1 MIKNLVSN
9 ILHLVPGKLRYEIC
23 RHHANKEFAENNS
36 DFTANG
42 ELWLME
48 QLLPSAETVFDVG
61 AHIGEWASHALHINP
76 NIKIHCF
83 EPCKKSFLE
92 LSQKGFGKNV
102 TYNHCG
108 LGIENCQDTMYVFE
122 GSSEGNSLYLRQ
134 GLQDIKGAGSQH
146 DTALVE
152 IRTLDSYCE
161 EKSIKKIDFIKI
173 DVEGNELAV
182 IEGGKDS
189 FKREAV
195 SVVQF
200 EYGGTYIDSRILLKD
215 FFDFFVEMNYSFF
228 LLYPERLCPVPRY
241 DQRLENFQY
250 KNFLIINN
258 SVIDDSRILNK
269 IISV

>member
-1 MIKNLVSN
+1 M
-9 ILHLVPGKLRYEIC
+9 
-23 RHHANKEFAENNS
+23 
-36 DFTANG
+36 
-42 ELWLME
+42 
-48 QLLPSAETVFDVG
+48 
-61 AHIGEWASHALHINP
+61 
-76 NIKIHCF
+76 
-83 EPCKKSFLE
+83 
-92 LSQKGFGKNV
+92 
-102 TYNHCG
+102 
-108 LGIENCQDTMYVFE
+108 
-122 GSSEGNSLYLRQ
+122 SEGNSLYRRQ
-134 GLQDIKGAGSQH
+134 GLEEIIGDEVRYI
-146 DTALVE
+146 TEPVE
-152 IRTLDSYCE
+152 IRTLDSYCK
-161 EKSIKKIDFIKI
+161 EKSIKQIDFFKI

-228 LLYPERLCPVPRY
+228 LLYPERLYPVSRY